1 MLVLT
6 RKIGEMIRIG
16 EEIELVVVDVSRG
29 RVKLGFSGPRNI
41 RVRRSELAENAG
53 ERALS
58 GNVSNDSVPNEGS
71 MRPVVAASPIP
82 IPGRPLRSYR
92 AALAEA
98 CSQG

>member
-16 EEIELVVVDVSRG
+16 EEIELVVVEISRG
-29 RVKLGFSGPRNI
+29 RVKLGFAGPRNI
-41 RVRRSELAENAG
+41 RVRRSELADDAG
-53 ERALS
+53 EPAQS
-58 GNVSNDSVPNEGS
+58 GNASNDSVPNEGS
-71 MRPVVAASPIP
+71 MRPDVAASP

-92 AALAEA
+92 TALADA

>member
-29 RVKLGFSGPRNI
+29 RVKLGFAGPRSI
-41 RVRRSELAENAG
+41 RVRRSELAEVPD
-53 ERALS
+53 ERAVAK
-58 GNVSNDSVPNEGS
+58 GVSKESSLPS
-71 MRPVVAASPIP
+71 TAAASAVA
-82 IPGRPLRSYR
+82 GRPLRSYR
-92 AALAEA
+92 TELANA